1 MQIANPIYDV
11 VFKYLLED
19 KKVAKLLL
27 SAILEKEVI
36 DIEFLP
42 QEYTTNLEEKSIT
55 IYRLDFKAK

>member
-1 MQIANPIYDV
+1 MFIANPTYDV

-36 DIEFLP
+36 DIESTLSNILP
-42 QEYTTNLEEKSIT
+42 
-55 IYRLDFKAK
+55 RLK